1 MEFFRKLFT
10 AEFMPHGMCF
20 LWNPAVLWVNV
31 ISDSVIAAAYYL
43 IPFLLFYF
51 VKRRRDIEFK
61 GIFLAFGIFI
71 LACGSTHVLGAIT
84 VWNPLYRLDG
94 VVKAITA
101 LASVAT
107 FFMLIPWLPLLIRLP
122 SPTQLK
128 IVNRHLEEEIQERRR
143 AEEETH
149 KANLEL
155 EERVRQRTADLERLV
170 DDLRKAIE
178 RRQEVEG
185 QLIQAQ
191 KMEAVGRLAGGVA
204 HDFNNLLTVIL
215 GYNEMLREA
224 VRQDADAS
232 DYANEVLHAAQ
243 RASALTNQL
252 LTFSRRQVA
261 MPRVVN
267 LNQVV
272 EEIEKMLRHII
283 GEDVELHMHL
293 GPALHSV
300 KADPSH
306 VDQVILN
313 LAVNARDAMPA
324 GGRLTIETANVELTG
339 EYAATHLNITPGNYV
354 MLAVSD
360 TGIGMDALTRSRLFE
375 PFFTTKEK
383 DKGTG
388 LGLSIVYGIVKQNS
402 GEIMV
407 YSEPGQGTV
416 FKIYLPA
423 ISEAPE
429 PEPQEAATVQAAP
442 ATETVLLVEDEE
454 QVRNLTRTMLA
465 RQGYRILEASSGGDA
480 LRMAREHP
488 GSIDLLLT
496 DIVMPQMNGV
506 ELAREMHAVRPQIR
520 VLFMSGYTDNALV
533 EEQFLTSGVGFIHK
547 PFTSGALQKKVR
559 QALESA

>member
-10 AEFMPHGMCF
+10 ADFMPHGMCF

-31 ISDSVIAAAYYL
+31 LSDSVIAAAYYL

-51 VKRRRDIEFK
+51 VRRRRDIEFK

-547 PFTSGALQKKVR
+547 PFTSAALQKKVR
-559 QALESA
+559 QALENA